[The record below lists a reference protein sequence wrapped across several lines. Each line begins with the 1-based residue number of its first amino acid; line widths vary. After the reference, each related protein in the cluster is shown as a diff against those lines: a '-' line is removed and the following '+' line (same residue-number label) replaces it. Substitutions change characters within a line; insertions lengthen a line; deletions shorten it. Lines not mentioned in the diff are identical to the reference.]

1 MEKMT
6 FLLKEI
12 RSLKVFCLS
21 LVIGTLLISPSA
33 YPCTLWSAASDRV
46 LGGGTLIAK
55 NRDWAPNH
63 QQVLELSSIRD
74 SGYRYL
80 GLIAQ
85 GNDSPG
91 LKAGVNENGFVV
103 VTASPPSHLGQDEE
117 LKKVHGITRKM
128 LAQCKD
134 IQEAISHREWLVGPQ
149 FFMLADPMELALIEL
164 GLGGEFRVQRIKS
177 GVFFHSNHYVDPD
190 LMHLNKDKA
199 GVSSVHRYKKIQ
211 HFMMNKERFSLDDFI
226 QVSCSTDAGPDNSL
240 WRTGSR
246 PTSTWTLATW
256 IAHQPSG
263 GEAQLYLKMA
273 NPGKEIKE
281 YRFKLKDIFTGK
293 ANLSEVH

>member
-1 MEKMT
+1 M
-6 FLLKEI
+6 
-12 RSLKVFCLS
+12 
-21 LVIGTLLISPSA
+21 SPSA
-33 YPCTLWSAASDRV
+33 YPCTLWSAADNRV

-63 QQVLELSSIRD
+63 PQLLELSSICN

-91 LKAGVNENGFVV
+91 LKAGVNENGLVV
-103 VTASPPSHLGQDEE
+103 VTASPPSHLEQDKE

-128 LAQCKD
+128 LARCKD

-149 FFMLADPMELALIEL
+149 FYLLADPKELALIEL

-177 GVFFHSNHYVDPD
+177 GVLFHSNHYADLD
-190 LMHLNKDKA
+190 LMHLNRNKA
-199 GVSSVHRYKKIQ
+199 GMSSVLRYKKIQ
-211 HFMMNKERFSLDDFI
+211 HFMMNKEKFSLDDFI
-226 QVSCSTDAGPDNSL
+226 QVSCSTDTGPDHSL
-240 WRTGSR
+240 WRTGSK
-246 PTSTWTLATW
+246 PTSARTLATW
-256 IAHQPSG
+256 IVHQPSG
-263 GEAQLYLKMA
+263 EEAQLYLKMA